1 MQITHGIYTRDEH
14 GTWRYPWG
22 DAVPGA
28 RDLTVGD
35 LRCLGTLPADVPDDA
50 PVDHVV
56 GIDAPE
62 LRVDVVLT
70 IGDVAELA
78 GVSPATITAYRRR
91 GGFPEPQAVLARTP
105 VWSRPVVEHWLA
117 SRPGNGW
124 RTDLYGDRA
133 AHDARVRRR
142 RATRRR
148 ERTRAV

>member
-1 MQITHGIYTRDEH
+1 MPLTHGLYTRDDD

-22 DAVPGA
+22 EVVPGA

-35 LRCLGTLPADVPDDA
+35 LRCLGSRAAEAHPNA

-56 GIDAPE
+56 GMDAPE
-62 LRVDVVLT
+62 LQVDVVLT
-70 IGDVAELA
+70 IGDVAALV

-91 GGFPEPQAVLARTP
+91 GGFPEPQAVLGRTP
-105 VWSRPVVEHWLA
+105 VWSRPVVEHWMA

-133 AHDARVRRR
+133 AHEARVRRR

-148 ERTRAV
+148 GRARAV